1 MYEKRNWRRAVALS
15 ITLAATFQLEA
26 ITPVH
31 AAATS
36 EDIVSLINKEHILAP
51 GARLN
56 AQVKGDMA
64 TVSTFRHVKADDK
77 DLKIDAVLMSR
88 AIMNLDSS
96 INRVIIYFF
105 NNVNLTK
112 YRQISVSTGDVK
124 AFASGQV
131 SKDDLLTSLPLESK
145 QTEDPNAKVE
155 NAMQAGE
162 TVGVGHRLDSAIV
175 GNEIDVSTDLN
186 ASASLRDMKFAA
198 LQIAE
203 RALSVAPA
211 NIKTIKIAFADPS
224 HPATIKNVVL
234 DSKTIQTLNES
245 VQAVFAKVTITAGAG
260 AAATTATVVPG
271 FLKDERQALLERINE
286 LAKNGVGIGVIK
298 GIFDGIEKSVAAGTS
313 ESDVTKLVGNL
324 SSNLT
329 ALEKANKAAKAMQ
342 ATKTTSS
349 GPRPKIKLP
358 TRRMSRWA
366 IGIEPLQDASI
377 LADPITYLGE
387 IEKRLTVAD
396 AAKNM
401 RIEDDKRL
409 HDGLQYFIQ
418 ILATD
423 PSKQSQLVEIERRLA
438 RIQQR
443 HPEF

>member
-1 MYEKRNWRRAVALS
+1 MHEKRNWRRTVALG
-15 ITLAATFQLEA
+15 ITLAATFQLES
-26 ITPVH
+26 IIPVH

-36 EDIVSLINKEHILAP
+36 EDIVSAIKKEHILAP

-56 AQVKGDMA
+56 AQVKGDVA
-64 TVSTFRHVKADDK
+64 TVSTFRHVKANDK

-96 INRVIIYFF
+96 INRVIFYFF
-105 NNVNLTK
+105 NNVDLTK

-131 SKDDLLTSLPLESK
+131 SKDDLLTSLPLEFK

-198 LQIAE
+198 LQLAE

-211 NIKTIKIAFADPS
+211 NIKTVKIAFADPS
-224 HPATIKNVVL
+224 HPGAIKNVVL
-234 DSKTIQTLNES
+234 DSNTIKSLNES
-245 VQAVFAKVTITAGAG
+245 VQAVFAKVTITAGA
-260 AAATTATVVPG
+260 AATTSTVVPG

-313 ESDVTKLVGNL
+313 EADVTKLVGNL

-342 ATKTTSS
+342 ATKMASS
-349 GPRPKIKLP
+349 GPRPKIKPP

-366 IGIEPLQDASI
+366 FGIEPIQDASV
-377 LADPITYLGE
+377 LADPVTYLGE
-387 IEKRLTVAD
+387 IEKRLAVAD

-401 RIEDDKRL
+401 RVEDDKRF

-418 ILATD
+418 VLATD
-423 PSKQSQLVEIERRLA
+423 PSKQSQQVEIERRLA

>member
-1 MYEKRNWRRAVALS
+1 MYEKRNWRLNVALG

-26 ITPVH
+26 IIPVH

-56 AQVKGDMA
+56 AQVKGDVA
-64 TVSTFRHVKADDK
+64 TVSTFRHVKANDK

-96 INRVIIYFF
+96 INRVIFYFF
-105 NNVNLTK
+105 NNVDLTK

-131 SKDDLLTSLPLESK
+131 SKDDLLTSLPLEFK

-155 NAMQAGE
+155 NAMHAGE

-186 ASASLRDMKFAA
+186 ASASLRDMRFAA

-203 RALSVAPA
+203 RALSAAPA
-211 NIKTIKIAFADPS
+211 NIKTVKIAFADPS
-224 HPATIKNVVL
+224 HPGSIKNVVL
-234 DSKTIQTLNES
+234 DSNTIRSLNES

-260 AAATTATVVPG
+260 VAATATVVPG

-286 LAKNGVGIGVIK
+286 LAKNGVGISVLK

-313 ESDVTKLVGNL
+313 EADVTQLVTNF

-329 ALEKANKAAKAMQ
+329 AMEKANKAAKAMQ
-342 ATKTTSS
+342 ATKTSS
-349 GPRPKIKLP
+349 GPRPKLKPP

-366 IGIEPLQDASI
+366 FGIEPIQDASV
-377 LADPITYLGE
+377 LADPVTYLGE

-401 RIEDDKRL
+401 RVEDDKRF

-423 PSKQSQLVEIERRLA
+423 PSKQSQQVEIERRLA